1 MKAAGSRRGGHS
13 GEECTWSWCCTQGC
27 SSSSQ
32 GLGLLAEVPDQQ
44 LQCKLIPLPYI
55 ARELCAHPPPF
66 VQMCRGEAPEPLS
79 GLL

>member
-1 MKAAGSRRGGHS
+1 MERSVHGPGAAHRDAAAAVRAWV
-13 GEECTWSWCCTQGC
+13 CWQKCQI
-27 SSSSQ
+27 SSSS
-32 GLGLLAEVPDQQ
+32 VN
-44 LQCKLIPLPYI
+44 LIPLPYI